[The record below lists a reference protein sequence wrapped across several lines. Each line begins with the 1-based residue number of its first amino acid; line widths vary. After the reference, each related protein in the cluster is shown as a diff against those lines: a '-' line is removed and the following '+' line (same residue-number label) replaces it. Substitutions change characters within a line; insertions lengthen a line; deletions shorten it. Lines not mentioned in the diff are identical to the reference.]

1 MKCLIL
7 VVNDKFQVKS
17 FLFPTRFEFLPEK
30 TFKKTKNSCLFTL
43 FIHMNF
49 QKTQKIHKTALFRKK
64 FVFKITNYEYL
75 KSHKCIEYSFI
86 QQNFFLQLL
95 ATSIYPS
102 QAVWDKYTLSRSKK
116 KEKTKIC
123 FLFRSTR

>member
-1 MKCLIL
+1 MTNFRL
-7 VVNDKFQVKS
+7 NRSYFQLDLNS
-17 FLFPTRFEFLPEK
+17 FQKK

-43 FIHMNF
+43 FIHINF
-49 QKTQKIHKTALFRKK
+49 QKTQKIHKTAFFCKK
-64 FVFKITNYEYL
+64 IVFKITNYEYL

-86 QQNFFLQLL
+86 QQNFLLQLLVL

-102 QAVWDKYTLSRSKK
+102 HAVCDKYTLSRSKK

-123 FLFRSTR
+123 FLFRTTR